1 MKKNVLLFAFLNVF
15 TVADFSLA
23 QAAEDVSLSNLSLN
37 VYSNMGLVHDTRSL
51 VLKKGENEVSFDGVS
66 ALLKPETALLDGK
79 NVEVLEQSYDYNILN
94 ANNIMDAFVGK
105 EVKTLWQN
113 PETGQVVF
121 DKAVLLNA
129 NYGSPILK
137 FDYGIE
143 ASFPGR
149 VVFENLPQNLQMKP
163 TLRAMVKISTNETI
177 PLTLTYLTTG
187 ISWRADY
194 AAEIV
199 AEDRLNLKTWAY
211 LKNDT
216 GADFDNAQINLISG
230 NVNFVSQD
238 YGVAR
243 PLMLNRAVK
252 AEGATMDAVAAAPS
266 FAAVSE
272 NVADYHIY
280 TLPNKITLKNKQ
292 AKQVRL
298 MAFDNVKFEKEYVF
312 SSPLYLNSGVQNG
325 AFKKQNPNMVYK
337 IKNDK
342 ASHLGQA
349 LPEGTVRFYENMP
362 QNGALFIGES
372 KISSKAIG
380 EDLDMTLGKAFDV
393 YAEGKIVNVKQISK
407 DVSEYMVKIRFSNV
421 ADKDKKVIYKQ
432 NIYGNWDLLD
442 ENMQG
447 QKENASLQSWTFT
460 LPANSEKN
468 LDFSVR
474 ISR

>member
-1 MKKNVLLFAFLNVF
+1 MKKNVFLFAFLNVL
-15 TVADFSLA
+15 TMADFSLCL
-23 QAAEDVSLSNLSLN
+23 AAEKDSLPDLSLN
-37 VYSNMGLVHDTRSL
+37 IYSNIGLVHDTRA
-51 VLKKGENEVSFDGVS
+51 VALKKGENEVSFDGVS
-66 ALLKPETALLDGK
+66 ALLKPETALLSGENID
-79 NVEVLEQSYDYNILN
+79 VTEQSYDYNILN

-105 EVKTLWQN
+105 EVKTLWQS
-113 PETGQVVF
+113 PETGKLVF
-121 DKAVLLNA
+121 DRAVLLNA
-129 NYGSPILK
+129 NYGAPILK

-143 ASFPGR
+143 TSFPGR
-149 VVFENLPQNLQMKP
+149 VVFENLPQNLQTKP
-163 TLRAMVKISTNETI
+163 TLQAKVSSSVAATG

-194 AAEIV
+194 AAEVV

-216 GADFDNAQINLISG
+216 GADFDDAKISLVSG

-252 AEGATMDAVAAAPS
+252 AESATMDAVAAAPS
-266 FAAVSE
+266 FAAVPE
-272 NVADYHIY
+272 NVADYHVY
-280 TLPNKITLKNKQ
+280 VLPNKITLKNKQ

-298 MAFDNVKFEKEYVF
+298 MEFDNVKFEKEYVF
-312 SSPLYLNSGVQNG
+312 LSPLYLSSGTKNG

-342 ASHLGQA
+342 ASNLGQA

-362 QNGALFIGES
+362 QNGTLFIGES
-372 KISSKAIG
+372 RILPKAIG

-393 YAEGKIVNVKQISK
+393 YAKGKIVNVKQISK
-407 DVSEYMVKIRFSNV
+407 DVSEYAVKIKFSNV
-421 ADKDKKVIYKQ
+421 ADKDKKVVYKQ
-432 NIYGNWDLLD
+432 NIYGNWDMLD
-442 ENMQG
+442 ENMQS
-447 QKENASLQSWTFT
+447 QKENSSMLSWTFT
-460 LPANSEKN
+460 LPANSEKS